1 MHLYVLLLIPL
12 MCAAC
17 AAVSTDTA
25 GIYNPV
31 LPHRRMPQHTTSW
44 TYPYYFD
51 YPYPTVG
58 QQTNRR
64 LSKAAP
70 AAPQKPN
77 TYYYY
82 PYRYPYPYHYLY
94 QNPSPVSPDFHAVNQ
109 VEFIEPIASY
119 DFSGNAY
126 FRQPWKTG
134 RLHPHPTVTI
144 MGPGGAGGGGGD
156 WKFSEHFCLMFFKWI
171 EIPICVLDYIM
182 NRRFDKQ
189 MIRSNYV
196 WNTQPEFFF
205 LNGGCCCVCLWRN

>member
-1 MHLYVLLLIPL
+1 MCDIVTTLSERKTLWPEQKMKERAISYQSLRSSSMCRSFEQQPCQLTLHKMSLKREIIMHLYVLLLIPL

-126 FRQPWKTG
+126 SRRPWKTG

-156 WKFSEHFCLMFFKWI
+156 
-171 EIPICVLDYIM
+171 
-182 NRRFDKQ
+182 
-189 MIRSNYV
+189 
-196 WNTQPEFFF
+196 
-205 LNGGCCCVCLWRN
+205 